1 MDDAAGLHSA
11 VSASSAE
18 PSADLHTVLYIEDNL
33 SNLALVQ
40 RILARRPTVRLIQAV
55 QGRAGLNLA
64 REHRPDLILL
74 DLHLPDIHGSE
85 VLRLVKDD
93 PATSK
98 IPVVVISAD
107 ATTGQIERLIAAG
120 ARDYLTK
127 PLDVRKLLSLLDE
140 ALKGGGV

>member
-1 MDDAAGLHSA
+1 MDDGAGVHSA
-11 VSASSAE
+11 VPASGAE
-18 PSADLHTVLYIEDNL
+18 PSTTLHAVLYIEDNL

-40 RILARRPTVRLIQAV
+40 RILARRPEVRLIQAV
-55 QGRAGLNLA
+55 QGRAGLSLA

-140 ALKGGGV
+140 ALKGCGA

>member
-1 MDDAAGLHSA
+1 MDEGAGVHSA
-11 VSASSAE
+11 APASGAE
-18 PSADLHTVLYIEDNL
+18 PSTALHTVLYIEDNL

-40 RILARRPTVRLIQAV
+40 RILARRPEVRLIQAV
-55 QGRAGLNLA
+55 QGRAGLSLA

-140 ALKGGGV
+140 ALKGCGV